1 MMQVTLMSNV
11 TAINQMLEDIKLK
24 EEKTKQAVLEATQ
37 AGNDIFVKVEEL
49 KEMTM
54 LSTEENDKVVHITLG
69 VLFSYFS
76 LSYQLKQ

>member
-1 MMQVTLMSNV
+1 MSNV

-37 AGNDIFVKVEEL
+37 AGNDIFVKVAEL

>member
-54 LSTEENDKVVHITLG
+54 LSTEENNKVVHITLG

>member
-37 AGNDIFVKVEEL
+37 AGNDIFVKVAEL

>member
-1 MMQVTLMSNV
+1 MSNV

>member
-1 MMQVTLMSNV
+1 
-11 TAINQMLEDIKLK
+11 MLEDIKLK

>member
-1 MMQVTLMSNV
+1 MQVTLMSNV

>member
-1 MMQVTLMSNV
+1 MQVTLMSNV

-37 AGNDIFVKVEEL
+37 AGNDIFVKVAEL

>member
-1 MMQVTLMSNV
+1 MQVTLMSNV

-54 LSTEENDKVVHITLG
+54 LSTEENNKVVHITLG